1 MSRNTLIL
9 EQINLGE
16 LDSNQYTESNT
27 ENNLFQKLGEI
38 QKSNEEILSQ
48 YPTEKIKALI
58 EEKLSNKTCSK
69 STEEKI
75 PVNPVFRKHLNIQK
89 IAGIAA
95 ILCFALMLPIFL
107 TQKPA
112 NSSQITLEQSIIQ
125 NATERAKGDSSF
137 FIYKKTDDSAVRL
150 KNKSTVAE
158 GDIIQIT
165 YVASGAKYGSII
177 SIDGNGYL
185 TQHYPYFGANAS
197 VLKTN
202 GEIPLEDSYK
212 LDDAP
217 AFERFLF
224 ITSENQFDIAA
235 LIDAVDNIKNPL
247 DCKTENFSKYL
258 PEDVKIKEV
267 LLLK

>member
-16 LDSNQYTESNT
+16 LDSNRYSDD
-27 ENNLFQKLGEI
+27 NLFQKLGEI

-48 YPTEKIKALI
+48 YPAEKVKALVEEKIAK
-58 EEKLSNKTCSK
+58 K
-69 STEEKI
+69 SGLKSSEEKI

-95 ILCFALMLPIFL
+95 IACLAVMLPFML

-112 NSSQITLEQSIIQ
+112 NTGAISLEQSISQ
-125 NATERAKGDSSF
+125 NAKERAKGVSSIF
-137 FIYKKTDDSAVRL
+137 VYKKTDDSVLRL
-150 KNKSTVAE
+150 KNKAKVAE

-185 TQHYPYFGANAS
+185 TQHYPEFGVKAS
-197 VLKTN
+197 ILEAN
-202 GEIPLEDSYK
+202 GEIPLEYSYQ

-217 AFERFLF
+217 NFERFLF
-224 ITSENQFDIAA
+224 IASENQFDIAT